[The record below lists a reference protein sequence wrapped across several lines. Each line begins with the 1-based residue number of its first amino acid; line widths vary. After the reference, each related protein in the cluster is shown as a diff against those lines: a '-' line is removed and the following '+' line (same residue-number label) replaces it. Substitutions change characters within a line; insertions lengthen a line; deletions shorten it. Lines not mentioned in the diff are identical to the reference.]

1 MCKCEMCQLIET
13 RRVLDQKIKQK
24 RKRAGAGFGG
34 MNEESEE
41 SITSLLLPQKLE
53 VAQKKYKMEVTDGK

>member
-24 RKRAGAGFGG
+24 RKRAGFSS
-34 MNEESEE
+34 MNEEGEE
-41 SITSLLLPQKLE
+41 SITSLLLPKTLE